1 MGREIGLEHHLP
13 ARVAGTS
20 QRHRIEQRMIGPL
33 GRPEVRQV
41 QAGIGMG
48 NSDEPRAT
56 QGRPLE
62 EHLGPDQDIQFVARC
77 QPANRL
83 GLGGRAR
90 DVPVQPADPGVGKQA
105 PNLFL
110 DPFGSEADRFNART
124 AAGGT
129 SIRERARRTAIVTGQ
144 AGGPSIKRERH
155 TAPLAA
161 WRDATVPAE

>member
-1 MGREIGLEHHLP
+1 
-13 ARVAGTS
+13 
-20 QRHRIEQRMIGPL
+20 
-33 GRPEVRQV
+33 
-41 QAGIGMG
+41 MG
-48 NSDEPRAT
+48 NSDEPRAR

-77 QPANRL
+77 QSANRL

-129 SIRERARRTAIVTGQ
+129 RDRKSTRLNSSHSQISYAVFCLKKKTTNIALADLMARFAGQ
-144 AGGPSIKRERH
+144 
-155 TAPLAA
+155 TYLC
-161 WRDATVPAE
+161 